1 MTRPAGLRMVLIAVW
16 LCVIACSLI
25 TQGLGGPG
33 FPPPP
38 YEPTGFCPPGSPHAI
53 DVETSNM
60 GTWGSVQIEECVTT
74 NILIGGVYVDR
85 YGYRVTNYSSYSLCS
100 FVLPNDTGSTP
111 PCYTNLGG
119 WTCTVT
125 LYNWSWQAP
134 TWSGPG
140 IDPNSYGDFWIDVPT
155 GTTVDAGVTGHVSF
169 CSSQL
174 QYSVTTTGPRSPL
187 PNLIFTGVNDI
198 CCSGSCVWNE
208 LGGGTITVSATVKN
222 IGLSPSAGCYAIVE
236 PLSTC
241 VSSVNSPPPK
251 YVPPLSPGG
260 TWPVTWTWN
269 PTSNSVPCPPSQGP
283 GLFWCVLNIKVDV
296 PDLVTESNENDNVG
310 TCSVCCKLSRP
321 DLTILT
327 TNGTCTCVQGPLYTT
342 CTITVSAIV
351 KNIGTAYSNSCQAE
365 IVDSYGQSH
374 IEQVSA
380 LAPTQTTTVNWQW
393 SFACGR
399 PPCPCPDVLTAT
411 VDSAHTENESD
422 ETNNTVVTSVCCQ

>member
-1 MTRPAGLRMVLIAVW
+1 MKRPAGLRMVLVVVC
-16 LCVIACSLI
+16 LCVIGCPFM
-25 TQGLGGPG
+25 TQGQRELPNS
-33 FPPPP
+33 PPPP

-85 YGYRVTNYSSYSLCS
+85 YGYRVTNNCSIDLCEFS
-100 FVLPNDTGSTP
+100 LPNNTGANS
-111 PCYTNLGG
+111 PCYTSLSG

-125 LYNWSWQAP
+125 SGWKWAAQSWGV
-134 TWSGPG
+134 SG
-140 IDPNSYGDFWIDVPT
+140 IDPGSYGDFWIDVPT
-155 GTTVDAGVTGHVSF
+155 GTTVDAGVTGSVSF
-169 CSSQL
+169 CFNQIANA
-174 QYSVTTTGPRSPL
+174 VATTGPRSPL
-187 PNLIFTGVNDI
+187 PNLVFTGVNDI

-222 IGLSPSAGCYAIVE
+222 IGQSTSAGCYAIVE
-236 PLSTC
+236 TLSTC
-241 VSSVNSPPPK
+241 VSGTNFPPPE

-269 PTSNSVPCPPSQGP
+269 PTSNSVQCPPSQGP